1 MRNLLRLLGRYHVL
15 LLFLAAQGF
24 ALSWYASG
32 HGYPRGRWVRAS
44 LALTGAW
51 DARLAGIASLAE
63 LTEQNDRLLAENAR
77 LRAHPGG
84 ARGWQVQPAQVIRL
98 TTDLSHNL
106 MVLEK
111 LDSTLRWSEN
121 QGILADGF
129 AAGRILDIRGP
140 YAIGVPLASSGMEW
154 SGRVRRDGPV
164 GRVRWAAGNPARGQ
178 MFDVPRSTSVF
189 PGDTLYTTGLQGIF
203 PPDVPLGTVVD
214 QSSENGEEF
223 MTLEFNFLAD
233 FRSIRYVE
241 CVERP
246 DAQLIDSLLNAFNA
260 MQWTD

>member
-32 HGYPRGRWVRAS
+32 HGYPRGKWVRAS
-44 LALTGAW
+44 LAITGAW
-51 DARLAGIASLAE
+51 DARLAEIASLAE
-63 LTEQNDRLLAENAR
+63 LREQNDQLLAENAR
-77 LRAHPGG
+77 LRAGEG
-84 ARGWQVQPAQVIRL
+84 LTNGWQVQPARVIRL

-121 QGILADGF
+121 QGILAGGF

-140 YAIGVPLASSGMEW
+140 YAIGVPIASTGMEW
-154 SGRVRRDGPV
+154 SGRVRHDGPV
-164 GRVRWAAGNPARGQ
+164 GRVRWTAGDPARCQ

-189 PGDTLYTTGLQGIF
+189 PGDTLFTTGLQGIF

-214 QSSENGEEF
+214 QSSENGDEF
-223 MTLEFNFLAD
+223 ITLEFNFLAD

-246 DAQLIDSLLNAFNA
+246 NAHLIDSLLNAFND

>member
-1 MRNLLRLLGRYHVL
+1 MRNLLILLGRYHVL
-15 LLFLAAQGF
+15 LLFLATQGF
-24 ALSWYASG
+24 ALTWYASG
-32 HGYPRGRWVRAS
+32 HGYPRGKWVRAS
-44 LALTGAW
+44 LAITGAW
-51 DARLAGIASLAE
+51 DARLAEITSLAE
-63 LTEQNDRLLAENAR
+63 LREQNDQLLAENAR
-77 LRAHPGG
+77 LRTGQGQAPQW
-84 ARGWQVQPAQVIRL
+84 AVQPARVIRL
-98 TTDLSHNL
+98 TTDLAHNVI
-106 MVLEK
+106 VLEK

-121 QGILADGF
+121 QGILAGGF

-140 YAIGVPLASSGMEW
+140 YAIGVPLASAGIEW

-189 PGDTLYTTGLQGIF
+189 PGDTLYTTGLQGVF

-214 QSSENGEEF
+214 QSSASGEEF
-223 MTLEFNFLAD
+223 ITLEFDFLAD
-233 FRSIRYVE
+233 FRSMRYVE

-246 DAQLIDSLLNAFNA
+246 DAHLVDSLLNAFNA

>member
-1 MRNLLRLLGRYHVL
+1 
-15 LLFLAAQGF
+15 
-24 ALSWYASG
+24 
-32 HGYPRGRWVRAS
+32 
-44 LALTGAW
+44 
-51 DARLAGIASLAE
+51 
-63 LTEQNDRLLAENAR
+63 
-77 LRAHPGG
+77 
-84 ARGWQVQPAQVIRL
+84 
-98 TTDLSHNL
+98 
-106 MVLEK
+106 
-111 LDSTLRWSEN
+111 
-121 QGILADGF
+121 
-129 AAGRILDIRGP
+129 
-140 YAIGVPLASSGMEW
+140 
-154 SGRVRRDGPV
+154 
-164 GRVRWAAGNPARGQ
+164 